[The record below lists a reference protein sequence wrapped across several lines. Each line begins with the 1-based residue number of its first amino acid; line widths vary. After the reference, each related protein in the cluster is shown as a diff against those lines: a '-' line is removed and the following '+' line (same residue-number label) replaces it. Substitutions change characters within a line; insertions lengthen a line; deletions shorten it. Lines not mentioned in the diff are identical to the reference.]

1 MRRAILAALV
11 VLTLVGGTIFAA
23 FRHDLAA
30 ARDRLAGH
38 SEIMPASYGRLE
50 YAVAGEGPA
59 VLAIH
64 GAAGGFDQGLDMTG
78 ALAGEGYR
86 VIAPSRFG
94 YLRSDH
100 PSALTTEVQADAYVE
115 LLDRLGVEKAA
126 VVSISAGAWS
136 ALQFAARHPDRC
148 RAIILLVPADFLPEG
163 TKIRGG
169 PLADAM
175 FKSDFVAWAML
186 KATPVAPDA
195 LSEMMLGTDAAV
207 VRSASVQEQARV
219 QQVLD
224 HLLPIGARSAGMRFD
239 IETAA
244 RRRAHPIGK
253 VGCPLL
259 AISAEDDRFGTAA
272 RARQIAKLAPD
283 GRALVFPTGGHALA
297 GRFDETLNA
306 ITAFLATT
314 PP

>member
-1 MRRAILAALV
+1 MRRAVLAALAM
-11 VLTLVGGTIFAA
+11 LTIVGGTIFAA

-30 ARDRLAGH
+30 ARDRLAGR
-38 SEIMPASYGRLE
+38 SQVMPTSYGRLE
-50 YAVAGEGPA
+50 YAVAGKGPA

-64 GAAGGFDQGLDMTG
+64 GAAGGFDQALDMTG
-78 ALAGEGYR
+78 ALAARGYQ

-100 PSALTTEVQADAYVE
+100 PAALTTEMQADAYVE
-115 LLDRLGVEKAA
+115 LLDRLGVEEAA

-148 RAIILLVPADFLPEG
+148 RAVILLVPADFLPEG

-186 KATPVAPDA
+186 KATPVAPGA

-207 VRSASVQEQARV
+207 VRNAPSVEQARV

-224 HLLPIGARSAGMRFD
+224 HLLPISDRSAGMQFD
-239 IETAA
+239 IATAA
-244 RRRAHPIGK
+244 HRRAYPIGK

-259 AISAEDDRFGTAA
+259 AISAEDDRFGTAT
-272 RARQIAKLAPD
+272 RAREIARLAPD

-306 ITAFLATT
+306 ITAILGTT
-314 PP
+314 SP